1 MREPCEEPNDS
12 DRVIKDVLEVLSH
25 KGSKSLEMAKE
36 SVLREKIQSKKAREA
51 LAYYVEN
58 FLEFTPP
65 AFLALACE
73 AVGGKTENTTL
84 IGAAIA
90 LFVGAIDIHDD
101 IIDQSEVKDG
111 RQTVFGS
118 YGKEVALLTG
128 DALLIKGFAL
138 FQTATRIFQPE
149 RMVRIAETIQEA
161 FFEMG
166 DAHALETNLMG
177 RLDVTPEE
185 YLQLVKK
192 KAASVEAYTKIGAI
206 IGNGT
211 LDEIEMLAKYGR
223 IWGMLSTIRNDFV
236 DLYERD
242 ELQNRKLNEI
252 LPLPI
257 LCSFRDPQA
266 KSETLKILS
275 KERITELDL
284 ENIINMVL
292 ETKQVKKLKKL
303 METWVHE
310 AQDCLGRLRRSR
322 PKSILEKFISAMLE
336 DL

>member
-1 MREPCEEPNDS
+1 MREPHEEPNDS
-12 DRVIKDVLEVLSH
+12 DRVIKDILEVLSH
-25 KGSKSLEMAKE
+25 KGNKSLEMAKE

-58 FLEFTPP
+58 FLEFTPA

-84 IGAAIA
+84 IGAVIT

-138 FQTATRIFQPE
+138 FQTATQIFQPE
-149 RMVRIAETIQEA
+149 KMIRIAETIQEA

-166 DAHALETNLMG
+166 DAHALEANLKG
-177 RLDVTPEE
+177 KLDVTPKE
-185 YLQLVKK
+185 YLQLIKK

-211 LDEIEMLAKYGR
+211 LNEIEMLAKYGR

-236 DLYERD
+236 DLYDPD
-242 ELQNRKLNEI
+242 ELQNRRLNEI
-252 LPLPI
+252 LPLPV
-257 LCSFRDPQA
+257 LCSFRDPQT
-266 KSETLKILS
+266 KSETMKILA
-275 KERITELDL
+275 KERITESDL
-284 ENIINMVL
+284 ENILNMIV
-292 ETKQVKKLKKL
+292 EMKQAKNLKKL

-310 AQDCLGRLRRSR
+310 AKGCLDRLQRSK
-322 PKSILEKFISAMLE
+322 PKSILQEFVSVMLE
-336 DL
+336 DI